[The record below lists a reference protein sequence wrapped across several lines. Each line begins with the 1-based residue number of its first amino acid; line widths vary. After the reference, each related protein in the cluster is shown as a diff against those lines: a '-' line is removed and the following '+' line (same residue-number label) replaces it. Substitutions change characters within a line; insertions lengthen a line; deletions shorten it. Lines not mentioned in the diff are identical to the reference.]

1 VRRIV
6 TSFISVVV
14 YSRIWRGIFF
24 KHCKTL
30 RRKSGGESIMDVKE
44 PVKVNCI
51 VCSKELDCDCD
62 SMECPM
68 GGTGF
73 TATGNW
79 GSTLFDPVGE
89 KIARSS
95 ISTTLHTV
103 ICDECLREK
112 AHFVRQKKQ
121 EKEFVTKE
129 IKSFRL
135 VLKEHEAI
143 RSIREEE
150 ERKQME
156 RNEEATD
163 PEEGAH

>member
-1 VRRIV
+1 
-6 TSFISVVV
+6 
-14 YSRIWRGIFF
+14 
-24 KHCKTL
+24 
-30 RRKSGGESIMDVKE
+30 MDVKE
-44 PVKVNCI
+44 PVEVNCI
-51 VCSKELDCDCD
+51 VCSKKLDCDCD

-79 GSTLFDPVGE
+79 GSTVFDPLDEKVGH
-89 KIARSS
+89 SP

-112 AHFVRQKKQ
+112 AHFVHQKKQ
-121 EKEFVTKE
+121 AKEFVTKE
-129 IKSFRL
+129 VRSFRS
-135 VLKEHEAI
+135 VLKENEEI
-143 RSIREEE
+143 RRIREEE
-150 ERKQME
+150 DRKQME